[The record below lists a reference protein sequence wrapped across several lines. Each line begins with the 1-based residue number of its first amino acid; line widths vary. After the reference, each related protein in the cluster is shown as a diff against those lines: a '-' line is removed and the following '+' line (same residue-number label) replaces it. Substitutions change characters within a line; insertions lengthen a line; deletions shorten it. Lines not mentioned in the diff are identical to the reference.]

1 MVKKIIVEVCAGTHC
16 TMMGS
21 MDIMDAIASLDDEQL
36 GLGDSCSIEVRAIPC
51 KSTCDHGRRSPYV
64 FIDGELI
71 ENADSSSV
79 MSKIIERARQ
89 TC

>member
-1 MVKKIIVEVCAGTHC
+1 MKKIIVEVCAGTHC

-36 GLGDSCSIEVRAIPC
+36 GLDSQCSIEVKAIPC
-51 KSTCDHGRRSPYV
+51 KGTCEHGKRSPYV

-79 MSKIIERARQ
+79 MSKIIELVQ
-89 TC
+89 QKTK